1 MEKIDREVLLE
12 KFLKN
17 QLTQEE
23 RQQLDVLMNEDISF
37 REQVHFEQ
45 NVKNA
50 ITRNERE
57 DLKSFLRNID
67 APVQSKSF
75 KWKAVAASFIGF
87 IMITTIALFLFRD
100 KPAEQLYLSY
110 YQPYPN
116 MIAPAVRGTVDTSS
130 FAKAFEAYDT
140 ENYIESAELFDQLY
154 ESEKL
159 SFALLYSGISHLE
172 NGQTTIAIQK
182 FQQLN
187 ARDEDYKNVAQW
199 YLALAF
205 LKDGRRDFTEEL
217 LKDLAKRDTEFSE
230 QAKELLKGI

>member
-37 REQVHFEQ
+37 REQVLFEQ
-45 NVKNA
+45 NVKKA

-67 APVQSKSF
+67 SSKQSKPF

-87 IMITTIALFLFRD
+87 MMITTITLFLFRD

-116 MIAPAVRGTVDTSS
+116 IIAPAVRGAADTSS
-130 FAKAFEAYDT
+130 IAKAFEAYDT
-140 ENYIESAELFDQLY
+140 ENYILSAPLFDQLY
-154 ESEKL
+154 ESNRT

-172 NGQTTIAIQK
+172 NGQTETAIQR
-182 FQQLN
+182 FQQLKTEDN
-187 ARDEDYKNVAQW
+187 DYKDIAQW
-199 YLALAF
+199 YLALTF
-205 LKDGRRDFTEEL
+205 LKDGKRDFAEEL

-230 QAKELLKGI
+230 QVEELLKEI